1 MTAYPMTDTP
11 QTSIFC
17 DESGTSGKERC
28 YSIGALSIPS
38 DRVPRFNQVMAELVQ
53 THGVQGE
60 VKWKKVSTSHG
71 LINFGLD
78 CLKNIIRGSTRLSII
93 VVNKSLYR
101 KWNQGNREEAFY
113 TTYSLL
119 LKSFVKGFSQ
129 HFDVVCDDRCD
140 SYPKQD
146 EVVQIV
152 TNNMLAQIGS
162 QADLANLAKRDSRE
176 YLGLQVVDFF
186 TGAVNC
192 GHDLH
197 LNPEAQVSPGKLL
210 FLERMARILGWDRV
224 VYDTYPNPAFNIWH
238 FPTEY
243 RRDPETRDVAF
254 DLSVP
259 FVTPDELTQYGR
271 PRNEQAEAVGL
282 LDPPAGA
289 GRAHRRHVRD
299 L

>member
-1 MTAYPMTDTP
+1 MTDVP
-11 QTSIFC
+11 QISVFC

-38 DRVPRFNQVMAELVQ
+38 DRVPRFNQVMAESAQL
-53 THGVQGE
+53 HGVQGE
-60 VKWKKVSTSHG
+60 VKWEKVRKGHG
-71 LINFGLD
+71 LINFGID
-78 CLKNIIRGSTRLSII
+78 SLKKIIRGSTRLSII

-119 LKSFVKGFSQ
+119 LKSFVQSFSQ
-129 HFDVVCDDRCD
+129 QFDVVCDDRCD

-162 QADLANLAKRDSRE
+162 QADLATLAKCDSRE
-176 YLGLQVVDFF
+176 HLGLQVVDFF

-192 GHDLH
+192 GHNLY

-224 VYDTYPNPAFNIWH
+224 VYDTYPDRSFNIWH

-243 RRDPETRDVAF
+243 RRDPGTRTVSF

-259 FVTPDELTQYGR
+259 FVTPDELAGSVR
-271 PRNEQAEAVGL
+271 PRDTQTKSAGVQVG
-282 LDPPAGA
+282 A
-289 GRAHRRHVRD
+289 
-299 L
+299 